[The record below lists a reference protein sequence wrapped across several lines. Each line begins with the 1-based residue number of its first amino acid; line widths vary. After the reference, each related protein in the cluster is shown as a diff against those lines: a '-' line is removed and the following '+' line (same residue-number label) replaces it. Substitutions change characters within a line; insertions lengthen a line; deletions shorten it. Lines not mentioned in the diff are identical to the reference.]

1 MDMSCSQQKWKVYEG
16 TLVVAQL
23 EGQVGAACVRW
34 QETRKSVLCFGTQ
47 RGHLV
52 RSTSLG
58 HLVRSSSQ
66 VASDFLTKPRPQC
79 VLNQC
84 SHLREK

>member
-47 RGHLV
+47 REHLV
-52 RSTSLG
+52 RST
-58 HLVRSSSQ
+58 SQ